1 MYVILLWTY
10 WYFTANWQNKYE
22 IVVVKN
28 FLLCVESYFISRCY
42 AISNDDDDIVV
53 CDANV
58 LLNPGYFYWQPQE
71 IVVIENVIVL
81 LLAYTFYHPNF
92 VVIIIR
98 QHFLWRYTICTTKYF
113 VQSTVV
119 HTHDFLRSNLM
130 DNINGYIHHNIT
142 WWLGLNV
149 SHSLLFITFLKSN
162 TLCLVP
168 VSSKFTLSF
177 IQKISDKKYWDPIW
191 QDIS

>member
-10 WYFTANWQNKYE
+10 RYFTANWQNKYE

-71 IVVIENVIVL
+71 IVVIKNVIVL

-92 VVIIIR
+92 VVIIVR
-98 QHFLWRYTICTTKYF
+98 QHFLPENFQFLFDDIQFVLQNILCKALWCT
-113 VQSTVV
+113 
-119 HTHDFLRSNLM
+119 H
-130 DNINGYIHHNIT
+130 
-142 WWLGLNV
+142 
-149 SHSLLFITFLKSN
+149 ITFYDL
-162 TLCLVP
+162 TLWTT
-168 VSSKFTLSF
+168 SM
-177 IQKISDKKYWDPIW
+177 
-191 QDIS
+191 DIYIIILHGD